1 MPVQRGAKL
10 PDVLAKPGSGSRAG
24 AYLPFLRRLGIVL
37 LVAAVAAGILGL
49 QNMAG
54 RKVVMDSFRQLEQDA
69 ANHSLDQVL
78 NAFQADLE
86 HLAVS
91 VRDYA
96 RWDDSYAYS
105 ADRNERFTQSNFAP
119 ESLENMGVD
128 VVWMLDAADRE
139 ILSLVVNRKQERP
152 VERPANAEL
161 TDVLRAHLPRIRAVR
176 GNTKPL

>member
-10 PDVLAKPGSGSRAG
+10 RKIFAKPASGSRTAPHV
-24 AYLPFLRRLGIVL
+24 PFLRRASLVL

-49 QNMAG
+49 QNIAG
-54 RKVVMDSFRQLEQDA
+54 RKVVMDSFRQLERDA

-91 VRDYA
+91 ARDYG
-96 RWDDSYAYS
+96 RWDDAYAYA

-128 VVWMLDAADRE
+128 VVWMLDASDRE
-139 ILSLVVNRKQERP
+139 ILSLEVNRKQARR
-152 VERPANAEL
+152 VERPADSALME
-161 TDVLRAHLPRIRAVR
+161 VLR
-176 GNTKPL
+176 

>member
-10 PDVLAKPGSGSRAG
+10 PDVLAKPGSGSRVA

-54 RKVVMDSFRQLEQDA
+54 RKVVMDSFRQLERDA

-78 NAFQADLE
+78 NAFQAELD

-96 RWDDSYAYS
+96 RWDDSYAYA

-128 VVWMLDAADRE
+128 VVWMLDAAFRY
-139 ILSLVVNRKQERP
+139 ILSLVVERNR
-152 VERPANAEL
+152 
-161 TDVLRAHLPRIRAVR
+161 
-176 GNTKPL
+176 

>member
-10 PDVLAKPGSGSRAG
+10 RNILAKPASGSRA
-24 AYLPFLRRLGIVL
+24 AAHLPFLRSVGIVL
-37 LVAAVAAGILGL
+37 LVAAIAAGILGL

-54 RKVVMDSFRQLEQDA
+54 RKVVMDSFRQLERDA

-78 NAFQADLE
+78 NAFQADLD

-96 RWDDSYAYS
+96 RWDDSYAYV

-128 VVWMLDAADRE
+128 VVWMLDASDRE
-139 ILSLVVNRKQERP
+139 ILSLMVDP
-152 VERPANAEL
+152 
-161 TDVLRAHLPRIRAVR
+161 
-176 GNTKPL
+176 